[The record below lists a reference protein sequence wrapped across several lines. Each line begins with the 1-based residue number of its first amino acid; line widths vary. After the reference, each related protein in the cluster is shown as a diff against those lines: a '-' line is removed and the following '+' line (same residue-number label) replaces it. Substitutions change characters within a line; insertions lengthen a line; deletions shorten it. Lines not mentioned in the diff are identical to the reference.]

1 MTGQKTSVKTRTS
14 SPAFRKR
21 KQPGTRWG
29 TRSVSKHFLYQLDNQ
44 MKNFPLPRYVL
55 LAAIFAIGFAAA
67 CSSTEQTR
75 KGDERPEKETIP
87 EFTESTRENL
97 TALLTRTRNRLSDV
111 HFTQQ
116 HDVPEAFLKV
126 DTTDNSY
133 NNPFEG
139 YRIQILSSR
148 DVTIADSVST
158 QFRLWADTTLAGYT
172 PKAYVFFKQPYYKV
186 HVGDFQSRDK
196 ANNLSRIIKRKYPEA
211 WVVHDRIDPGNV
223 PADTA
228 KIRMQEVGKA
238 TEEQ

>member
-1 MTGQKTSVKTRTS
+1 
-14 SPAFRKR
+14 
-21 KQPGTRWG
+21 
-29 TRSVSKHFLYQLDNQ
+29 
-44 MKNFPLPRYVL
+44 MKNFRYPRYIL
-55 LAAIFAIGFAAA
+55 LAAVFALGLTAA
-67 CSSTEQTR
+67 CSTTEQAR
-75 KGDERPEKETIP
+75 KGDERPEKETTA
-87 EFTESTRENL
+87 EFVEGTRENL
-97 TALLTRTRNRLSDV
+97 ATLLTRTRSRLSDV

-116 HDVPEAFLKV
+116 HDIPDAFLKV

-148 DVTIADSVST
+148 EVNVADSVST

-196 ANNLSRIIKRKYPEA
+196 ANNLSRIIKKKYPEA
-211 WVVHDRIDPGNV
+211 WVVHDRIDPSNV

-228 KIRMQEVGKA
+228 RIKLQEAKENEGN
-238 TEEQ
+238 